1 MKAAERIQQQIH
13 DYKIAHNIKDNVP
26 PDRDHLQSLD
36 IDEDKAIV
44 IDRNG
49 NELCRFFVT
58 IAGRKLFFRFPI
70 FDKYDKFLKRF
81 AELCQYLSRCIPN
94 VELNDDNVELFKNPI
109 AKSLWAEAT
118 GIAVAQSKRVRELI
132 IDMFFNHLGAYVEGI
147 EIYERKFETQK
158 HFTKR
163 LTKAHVDWFRKNATM
178 DKIQHILYA
187 CFAVDELIKKK
198 ATMGGMIKSHPHH
211 LPEQNSE
218 NTSVQNPEPTPKNS
232 EVIQFS
238 SLKLL

>member
-1 MKAAERIQQQIH
+1 MKTAERIQQQISE
-13 DYKIAHNIKDNVP
+13 YKIAHNIKDNVP
-26 PDRDHLQSLD
+26 PDKDHLQSLN

-94 VELNDDNVELFKNPI
+94 VELTDDNVELFKNPI

-118 GIAVAQSKRVRELI
+118 GISVAQSKRVRELI
-132 IDMFFNHLGAYVEGI
+132 IDMFFNHLGAYVENI
-147 EIYERKFETQK
+147 KIFERKFETEK
-158 HFTKR
+158 RFTKR
-163 LTKAHVDWFRKNATM
+163 LTKAHIKWFRENATM

-198 ATMGGMIKSHPHH
+198 ATIGGVIKNHPPH

-218 NTSVQNPEPTPKNS
+218 NTSAQKAESTPKNS